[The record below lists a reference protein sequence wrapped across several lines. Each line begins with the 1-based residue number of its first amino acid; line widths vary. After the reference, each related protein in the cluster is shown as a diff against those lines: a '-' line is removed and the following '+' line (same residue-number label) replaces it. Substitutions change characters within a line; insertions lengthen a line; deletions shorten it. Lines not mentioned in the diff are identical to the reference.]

1 MQLLLWELEQLL
13 QDLNAH
19 GDGSLTEAFEQ
30 HLSATR
36 RLPCEWHGVALG
48 RGLLCAASVRPRRM
62 AFFEAVRQVSPWLRR
77 L

>member
-1 MQLLLWELEQLL
+1 MSQEVFHGCRMQLLLWELEQLL

-36 RLPCEWHGVALG
+36 R
-48 RGLLCAASVRPRRM
+48 RSK
-62 AFFEAVRQVSPWLRR
+62 S
-77 L
+77 